1 MVKCIYAVGRAA
13 RAPVPYL
20 SSEMR
25 QVNGVG
31 VLLEF
36 GDDQGSMADVLL
48 RRPKNGKRESQ
59 TKGTVKKSIQG

>member
-1 MVKCIYAVGRAA
+1 M
-13 RAPVPYL
+13 PYL

-25 QVNGVG
+25 QVNEVG

-59 TKGTVKKSIQG
+59 TKGTVKKIDPRLRPSPRRCDIHNQ